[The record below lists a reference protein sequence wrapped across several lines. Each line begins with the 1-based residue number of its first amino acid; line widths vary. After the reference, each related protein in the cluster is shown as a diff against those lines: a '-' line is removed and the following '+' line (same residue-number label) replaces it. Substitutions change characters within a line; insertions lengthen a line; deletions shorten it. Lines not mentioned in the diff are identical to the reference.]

1 LSTRVAGVPITPTPV
16 SPGEIDPEEGL
27 RAVVALR
34 ELADRLEDEQ
44 VERAIRNGWSWA
56 RVAEALNVTRQAV
69 HKKHGRR
76 LRAAGIA
83 TGRNRNV

>member
-1 LSTRVAGVPITPTPV
+1 MTATDDL
-16 SPGEIDPEEGL
+16 DPDEGL

-34 ELADRLEDEQ
+34 QLADRLEADYVQ
-44 VERAIRNGWSWA
+44 RAIEEGWSWA

-69 HKKHGRR
+69 HKKHGPR
-76 LRAAGIA
+76 LRDVGID